1 MLSPFITVN
10 AKLLLQPAKEIKTE
24 LRSEVNINLKVSI
37 NAAHN
42 TQLCGGHF
50 GVSYCSGCRIWALSE
65 NSGAAAES

>member
-10 AKLLLQPAKEIKTE
+10 VKLLLQPAKEIKTE

-50 GVSYCSGCRIWALSE
+50 SVSYCSGCRALSE